1 MLDARSDTPTSDTP
15 VVIFDCDGV
24 LLVSN
29 RLKTRLFAEAAR
41 IAGFAPADVAR
52 FTRYVAANF
61 GTSRYRMFETL
72 LAWDD
77 VQVRPD
83 VDVPAL
89 VTLYAERLYA
99 EYVRCPTTPGM
110 LAVLREL
117 RGRGTRMF
125 VVSGSDQQ
133 ELRQVMSERG
143 LRAYFEGIF
152 GSPRSKTD
160 NLVDVTTG
168 LGMTTPV
175 GHKVIFIGDAE
186 ADYKAANS
194 VGARFIYMDHFST
207 AKSRMREL
215 QIDQGFERI
224 RDLRALP
231 AMLAAQIETL

>member
-1 MLDARSDTPTSDTP
+1 MLNAPSEAPTPDSP

-41 IAGFAPADVAR
+41 LAGFDLTDVGR

-72 LAWDD
+72 LAWKD
-77 VQVRPD
+77 VVVRPD
-83 VDVPAL
+83 VDVATL
-89 VTLYAERLYA
+89 VTLYAERLYD

-110 LAVLREL
+110 LTVLREL

-133 ELRQVMSERG
+133 ELRQVMAERG
-143 LRAYFEGIF
+143 LSTYFEGIF
-152 GSPRSKTD
+152 GSPCSKTD
-160 NLVDVTTG
+160 NLIDVTSG
-168 LGMTTPV
+168 LGIMAPV

-186 ADYKAANS
+186 ADYKAAS
-194 VGARFIYMDHFST
+194 TVGARFIYMDHFST

-215 QIDQGFERI
+215 HIGQGFERI
-224 RDLRALP
+224 RDLRTLP
-231 AMLAAQIETL
+231 AMLEAQAETL